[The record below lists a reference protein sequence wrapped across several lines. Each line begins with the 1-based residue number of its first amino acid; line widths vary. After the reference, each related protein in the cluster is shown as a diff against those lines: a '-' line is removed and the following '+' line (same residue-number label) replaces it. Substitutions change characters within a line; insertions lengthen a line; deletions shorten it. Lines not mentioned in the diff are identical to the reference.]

1 LFVQKSTSLLLALI
15 VKLWARLQ
23 AQSTLKTCKWK
34 EMEGKSIQLDAIL
47 TEHDDSLVGKR
58 ISPNTRQRLTRA
70 DGVFLP
76 ARRRRCS
83 RHDYARPLAHFHF
96 VILFFDRS
104 SRENANPPLIR

>member
-47 TEHDDSLVGKR
+47 STTIRWSASG

-70 DGVFLP
+70 DGVFVP

-96 VILFFDRS
+96 VILFFNRS